1 MENTLKMMSLQGRP
15 QSFIFGRQLQI
26 IFANDGSD
34 ITLMLTRLQL
44 STLTCHPFQANASAM
59 LSNKWI

>member
-34 ITLMLTRLQL
+34 VTLHAD
-44 STLTCHPFQANASAM
+44 TLAALYTHVSSFSGQC
-59 LSNKWI
+59 